1 MNENKIACSTPPIKV
16 VIVGGGP
23 TGVEL
28 VAELAEYMHGTLAR
42 LYKHVGPGQ
51 NQILLLNSAGHLL
64 GSFDKRLGE
73 RIEKYLVQKLNVKV
87 INNSKII
94 SIEDF
99 VIKSSNGEIR
109 GADVIID
116 ASGVRAMYP
125 DLIPAID
132 TDEKNNIITD
142 DFLRIPEY
150 PNVYALGDVGQFY
163 KLAQTAVNQAEYA
176 AKSIVNL
183 MLNKQP
189 KQYTF
194 KPKGFLL
201 SLGKNYAIGSL
212 FNVLIFGKPVWFL
225 WRTIYL
231 FKVLNSRHR
240 IKIALNWTLNLFSD
254 RDTTNI

>member
-1 MNENKIACSTPPIKV
+1 
-16 VIVGGGP
+16 
-23 TGVEL
+23 
-28 VAELAEYMHGTLAR
+28 
-42 LYKHVGPGQ
+42 
-51 NQILLLNSAGHLL
+51 
-64 GSFDKRLGE
+64 
-73 RIEKYLVQKLNVKV
+73 
-87 INNSKII
+87 
-94 SIEDF
+94 
-99 VIKSSNGEIR
+99 
-109 GADVIID
+109 
-116 ASGVRAMYP
+116 MYP
-125 DLIPAID
+125 DLISAID